1 VYVIFHA
8 PAHSGSAVKLFG
20 LAPISTVIKQG
31 TIDMSF
37 TWIIVTVRDRLVRR
51 HVIVDTIA
59 ELYTVLTDPPR

>member
-1 VYVIFHA
+1 
-8 PAHSGSAVKLFG
+8 
-20 LAPISTVIKQG
+20 
-31 TIDMSF
+31 MSF

>member
-1 VYVIFHA
+1 MFHA
-8 PAHSGSAVKLFG
+8 PAHSRSAVKLFD